1 MAIKNEDLLIA
12 YRPSENK
19 HYKINADQFSSGSS
33 IPDGTEDGQ
42 VLVWDGSDWVA
53 QTIDGGTY

>member
-19 HYKINADQFSSGSS
+19 HYKINADQFSSDSL
-33 IPDGTEDGQ
+33 PDGTEAGQ
-42 VLVWDGSDWVA
+42 ILEWDGSTWIVA
-53 QTIDGGTY
+53 SIDGGTYA

>member
-19 HYKINADQFSSGSS
+19 HYKINVDQFSLDSL
-33 IPDGTEDGQ
+33 PDGTEAGQ
-42 VLVWDGSDWVA
+42 ILEWDGSTWVVA
-53 QTIDGGTY
+53 SIDGGEYA